1 MPADDAVQF
10 LAGSSDRL
18 ALLTSLADGPASPSE
33 LASERSLSRRS
44 VQRNLAA
51 FVDRGWAETDGG
63 TYDLTVT
70 GALVAEK
77 HAAYVADLERVDEFA
92 PFFRHL
98 PDRDHTPDP
107 AWLADAELTVST
119 SEDPQAP
126 VHRYVTRV
134 EGLDTGRIQMLSPVL
149 SRLFHDAHASL
160 AIEGVHTDLV
170 MPAAMVERARE
181 RNPIEFKG
189 VVAVDVLTLYRHP
202 EPFSVGLTLADD
214 RLLMAAYDDEKQ
226 LQALVES
233 ANPAFHA
240 WASALF
246 DRYQESAERVRR

>member
-1 MPADDAVQF
+1 MPDDAVQF
-10 LAGSSDRL
+10 LAGSPDRL

-33 LASERSLSRRS
+33 LATEHSLSRRS

-70 GALVAEK
+70 GALVAEE
-77 HAAYVADLERVDEFA
+77 HAAYVDAIERVDEFA

-119 SEDPQAP
+119 AEDPQAP

-134 EGLDTGRIQMLSPVL
+134 EGLDTGRIQILLPVL

-160 AIEGVHTDLV
+160 AIEGVHTELV

-181 RNPIEFKG
+181 RNPLEFRG
-189 VVAVDVLTLYRHP
+189 VVAVDVLTLYRHS

-214 RLLMAAYDDEKQ
+214 CLLLAAYDGEKQ
-226 LQALVES
+226 LQVLVES
-233 ANPAFHA
+233 THPEFHA
-240 WASALF
+240 WAADLF
-246 DRYQESAERVRR
+246 DRYRTAAEQVRG